1 MKEVQSMKTTTKL
14 ITLLA
19 SVTLLTACGNNQK
32 AEDSFTNNK
41 EPQTEQTTQSTETSK
56 PTETTETTEQKQ
68 ETETDTTHAYV
79 VSTEDYLEM
88 YHPQLGGTYPI
99 GTKAFVYN
107 YMQGKTQVHTAVI
120 PTSSTEAG
128 VAIFE
133 NQREATLFTQWLN
146 SVNDKNTMTYDMQ
159 TNLDYFYTNVYTN
172 Y

>member
-1 MKEVQSMKTTTKL
+1 MKTTTKL

-32 AEDSFTNNK
+32 PCDCFTNDK
-41 EPQTEQTTQSTETSK
+41 EPQTEQTTKSTETAQTTESTEEQQ
-56 PTETTETTEQKQ
+56 TETTN
-68 ETETDTTHAYV
+68 HAYV
-79 VSTEDYLEM
+79 VSTDDYLDT
-88 YHPQLGGTYPI
+88 YHPQLGGTYPV

-120 PTSSTEAG
+120 PTSSLEAG

-133 NQREATLFTQWLN
+133 SQREATLFTQWLN
-146 SVNDKNTMTYDMQ
+146 SVNDKNTMQYDMQ
-159 TNLDYFYTNVYTN
+159 TNLNYFYENVYTN

>member
-1 MKEVQSMKTTTKL
+1 MKTSTKL

-19 SVTLLTACGNNQK
+19 SVTLLTACGNKQK
-32 AEDSFTNNK
+32 PCECFTNDK

-56 PTETTETTEQKQ
+56 STQTTETSEQ
-68 ETETDTTHAYV
+68 TETVTTHAYV
-79 VSTEDYLEM
+79 VSTDDYLAT
-88 YHPQLGGTYPI
+88 YHPQLGGTYPL

-107 YMQGKTQVHTAVI
+107 CMRGKTQIHTAVI
-120 PTSSTEAG
+120 PTSSLEAG

-133 NQREATLFTQWLN
+133 SQREATLFTEWLN

>member
-1 MKEVQSMKTTTKL
+1 MKTSAKI

-32 AEDSFTNNK
+32 QENTFASSK
-41 EPQTEQTTQSTETSK
+41 EPQTTQTTQSTK
-56 PTETTETTEQKQ
+56 TTETAETKQ
-68 ETETDTTHAYV
+68 EATTRAYV
-79 VSTEDYLEM
+79 VSTDDYLAT
-88 YHPQLGGTYPI
+88 YHPQLGGTYPA

-107 YMQGKTQVHTAVI
+107 YMQAKTQIHTAVI
-120 PTSSTEAG
+120 PTASIEAG

-133 NQREATLFTQWLN
+133 SQREATMFTQWLN

-159 TNLDYFYTNVYTN
+159 TNLDYFYKNVYTK

>member
-1 MKEVQSMKTTTKL
+1 MKSSIKL

-19 SVTLLTACGNNQK
+19 SVTLLTACGNKQK
-32 AEDSFTNNK
+32 PCECFTNDK

-56 PTETTETTEQKQ
+56 STQTTETSEQ
-68 ETETDTTHAYV
+68 TETVTTHAYV
-79 VSTEDYLEM
+79 VSTDDYLAT
-88 YHPQLGGTYPI
+88 YHPQLGGTYPL

-107 YMQGKTQVHTAVI
+107 CMRGKTQIHTAVI
-120 PTSSTEAG
+120 PTSSLEAG

-133 NQREATLFTQWLN
+133 SQREATLFTEWLN

>member
-1 MKEVQSMKTTTKL
+1 MKTTIKL

-19 SVTLLTACGNNQK
+19 SVTLLTACGKTQK
-32 AEDSFTNNK
+32 PCECFTNDK

-56 PTETTETTEQKQ
+56 PTETTETSTEQEQ
-68 ETETDTTHAYV
+68 VTTHAYV
-79 VSTEDYLEM
+79 VSTDDYLAT
-88 YHPQLGGTYPI
+88 YHPQLGGTYPV

-120 PTSSTEAG
+120 PTYSTESG

-133 NQREATLFTQWLN
+133 SQREATLFTQWLN

-159 TNLDYFYTNVYTN
+159 TNLDYFYKNVYTN

>member
-1 MKEVQSMKTTTKL
+1 MKTRTKL

-19 SVTLLTACGNNQK
+19 SVTLLTACGNK
-32 AEDSFTNNK
+32 PKPCDCFTNDK
-41 EPQTEQTTQSTETSK
+41 EPQTEQTTKSTETTK
-56 PTETTETTEQKQ
+56 ATETTETREQ
-68 ETETDTTHAYV
+68 TETVTNGAYV
-79 VSTEDYLEM
+79 VSTDDYLEM
-88 YHPQLGGTYPI
+88 YHPQLGGTYPV

-107 YMQGKTQVHTAVI
+107 CMRGKTQIHSAVI

-133 NQREATLFTQWLN
+133 SQREATLFTQWLN

-159 TNLDYFYTNVYTN
+159 TNLDYFYKNVYTS

>member
-1 MKEVQSMKTTTKL
+1 MKTRTKL

-19 SVTLLTACGNNQK
+19 SVTILTACGNNQK
-32 AEDSFTNNK
+32 TEDSFTNTK

-56 PTETTETTEQKQ
+56 TTETNETTDVQEQV
-68 ETETDTTHAYV
+68 TTHAYV
-79 VSTEDYLEM
+79 VSTDDYLDT
-88 YHPQLGGTYPI
+88 YHPQLGGTYPV

-120 PTSSTEAG
+120 PTSSLEAG

-133 NQREATLFTQWLN
+133 NQKEATLFTQWLN

-159 TNLDYFYTNVYTN
+159 TNLDYFYKNVYTN

>member
-1 MKEVQSMKTTTKL
+1 MKTRTKL

-19 SVTLLTACGNNQK
+19 SVTLLTACGNTQK
-32 AEDSFTNNK
+32 PDDYFTNDK
-41 EPQTEQTTQSTETSK
+41 EPQTEQTTQSTET
-56 PTETTETTEQKQ
+56 TQTTETEQ
-68 ETETDTTHAYV
+68 DITTHAYV
-79 VSTEDYLEM
+79 VSTDDYLAT
-88 YHPQLGGTYPI
+88 YHPQLGGTYPV

-133 NQREATLFTQWLN
+133 SQREAALFTQWLN

-159 TNLDYFYTNVYTN
+159 TNLDYFYQNVYTN

>member
-1 MKEVQSMKTTTKL
+1 MKTTTKL

-32 AEDSFTNNK
+32 PCECFTNEK
-41 EPQTEQTTQSTETSK
+41 EPQTEQTTQSTETTK
-56 PTETTETTEQKQ
+56 PTETTETSTEQEQ
-68 ETETDTTHAYV
+68 VTTHAYV
-79 VSTEDYLEM
+79 VSTEDYLET

-107 YMQGKTQVHTAVI
+107 YMQGKTQVHSAVI
-120 PTSSTEAG
+120 PTYSTEAG

-133 NQREATLFTQWLN
+133 SQKEATLFTQWLN
-146 SVNDKNTMTYDMQ
+146 SVNDKNTMQYDMQ
-159 TNLDYFYTNVYTN
+159 TNLDYFYENVYTT

>member
-1 MKEVQSMKTTTKL
+1 MKTRTKL

-32 AEDSFTNNK
+32 PCDCFTNEK

-56 PTETTETTEQKQ
+56 PTETTESSTEQEQ
-68 ETETDTTHAYV
+68 VTTHAYV
-79 VSTEDYLEM
+79 VSTDEYLET
-88 YHPQLGGTYPI
+88 YRPQLGGTYPA

-107 YMQGKTQVHTAVI
+107 YMQGKTQIHTAVI
-120 PTSSTEAG
+120 PTSSLEAG

-133 NQREATLFTQWLN
+133 SQREATLFTQWLN
-146 SVNDKNTMTYDMQ
+146 SVNDKNTMQYDMQ
-159 TNLDYFYTNVYTN
+159 TNLDYFYENVYTN

>member
-1 MKEVQSMKTTTKL
+1 MKTTTKL

-32 AEDSFTNNK
+32 PCECFTNEK

-56 PTETTETTEQKQ
+56 TSETTETSEQQ
-68 ETETDTTHAYV
+68 TETVTRGVYV
-79 VSTEDYLEM
+79 VSTEDYLAT
-88 YHPQLGGTYPI
+88 YHPQLGGTYPA

-107 YMQGKTQVHTAVI
+107 CMRGKTQIHTAVI
-120 PTSSTEAG
+120 PSSSLEAG
-128 VAIFE
+128 VAVFDS
-133 NQREATLFTQWLN
+133 QREATLFTQWLN